1 MPQADGEGQTYTFI
15 IPLFDGNVQRQSRV
29 FMDAAVRN
37 VAKICRF
44 CFKKSELLQKSLK
57 NMSDDLIFV
66 ADVR

>member
-1 MPQADGEGQTYTFI
+1 
-15 IPLFDGNVQRQSRV
+15 
-29 FMDAAVRN
+29 MDAAVQN
-37 VAKICRF
+37 VAKICHF